1 MILFDCRLEQAKSLM
16 QQVVNQISQHPFY
29 WEGKIYRVGAS
40 AGITRIGGD
49 AKSSELLAVPT
60 SPATPP
66 STTAAAGLSVR
77 NAAKQLLERQH
88 ELLNPQGRYDDH
100 QRGAAAAAPRRRR
113 RRCRP
118 RSIK

>member
-1 MILFDCRLEQAKSLM
+1 MRHQLRNSDCPARLGGDEFGLILFDCRLEQAKSLM

-49 AKSSELLAVPT
+49 AKSSELLAGPT

-66 STTAAAGLSVR
+66 STTAAAGFICTKR
-77 NAAKQLLERQH
+77 GKTAA
-88 ELLNPQGRYDDH
+88 GT
-100 QRGAAAAAPRRRR
+100 AA
-113 RRCRP
+113 
-118 RSIK
+118 